1 MDWYWFDLINA
12 AAERW
17 NISMEEVTWGM
28 PYVTLLYR
36 FKSAE
41 RFLPKGTLSEDTRN
55 LPDIATLGF
64 EGLEIDNG

>member
-17 NISMEEVTWGM
+17 NMSPQTVTWEI

-41 RFLPKGTLSEDTRN
+41 RFLPKGTTAEDTHN

-64 EGLEIDNG
+64 EGLDVQR